1 MTSNV
6 YHRPKQNE
14 HRRSRCVVFMF
25 ASDSHLGLAGG
36 SKSARCEKELIFT
49 W

>member
-14 HRRSRCVVFMF
+14 HRRRCVIFMF
-25 ASDSHLGLAGG
+25 ASDSHLDLAGG